1 MSKIA
6 RNKEIFE
13 LFNSYHEPLAHPC
26 IMNMADGE
34 NGGAGKKGLTSL
46 DLLTSHF

>member
-34 NGGAGKKGLTSL
+34 WGSRKERTDES
-46 DLLTSHF
+46 